1 MARTGNKGGI
11 VMARTGNRTRRN
23 GGRKTAASSKS
34 TASKTVVTA
43 AVNSHSLTE
52 EPVGSLSSIIATA
65 AATAAKAG
73 VGVTTTSTNSTAAAV
88 STTFASPVATAS
100 AVLQAEATAQSI
112 LKAPESRKVS
122 AAEPSRVHL
131 PNGAARSLI
140 TTVLP
145 NQTPV
150 SALPRSS
157 LHGGVQPEAASL
169 RPAYKAII
177 QEYVTLYNQAE
188 INYRAPISIIKD
200 DDHRLRWQRRLDRVR
215 ASEKERVVFP
225 IKSETQASLLRSSES
240 RSGAELSVLLEL
252 RITKTVEQFGRRYME
267 DRRELERLWL
277 TQDGDGIR
285 IARIEPLVL
294 ERRPRYGT
302 QQEQNMT
309 VVPEMEDN
317 RNMSSTP
324 YINYDIMSS
333 FKHWRHGATYRRDLA
348 AAYADRWWNEPNPE
362 YENFEVNCTNYVSQC
377 LFAGQAPMNYTGKR
391 DSGWWYRGFSS
402 GRELW
407 SYSWAVSNS
416 LQHYLSTPRNKGLQ
430 ATAVESPEQLSLG
443 DVILYDW
450 GGDGRYQHS
459 VIVTAFDTSGMP
471 LVNANTVASRHRY
484 WDYRDSYAWTEHT
497 RYRFFHIADE
507 L

>member
-1 MARTGNKGGI
+1 
-11 VMARTGNRTRRN
+11 MARTGNRSRRN
-23 GGRKTAASSKS
+23 GGRKTASASKS
-34 TASKTVVTA
+34 ASRTVVTT
-43 AVNSHSLTE
+43 AVQSNSLKE
-52 EPVGSLSSIIATA
+52 ESVGSLSSIIATA

-73 VGVTTTSTNSTAAAV
+73 VTTTSTAASAV
-88 STTFASPVATAS
+88 STALAAPATAS
-100 AVLQAEATAQSI
+100 APIEDEATAPSI
-112 LKAPESRKVS
+112 IKASGEHRAGNS
-122 AAEPSRVHL
+122 AAAPPRLHL
-131 PNGAARSLI
+131 PNGAARSL
-140 TTVLP
+140 TATMLP

-157 LHGGVQPEAASL
+157 LHRVQSGISL
-169 RPAYKAII
+169 RPAHKAII

-188 INYRAPISIIKD
+188 INYRAPVSIIKD
-200 DDHRLRWQRRLDRVR
+200 DDHRLRWQRRLDRVH

-225 IKSETQASLLRSSES
+225 IKSETQASLLRASES
-240 RSGAELSVLLEL
+240 RSGAEVSILLEL
-252 RITKTVEQFGRRYME
+252 RITKTVEQFGRRYTE

-277 TQDGDGIR
+277 ATGGDGAH

-302 QQEQNMT
+302 QQEQAMII
-309 VVPEMEDN
+309 VPEIEDN

-333 FKHWRHGATYRRDLA
+333 FKHWRHGITYRRDLA

-391 DSGWWYRGFSS
+391 DAGWWYRGYSS
-402 GRELW
+402 GREQW

-443 DVILYDW
+443 DIILFDW
-450 GGDGRYQHS
+450 SGDGRFQHS

-484 WDYRDSYAWTEHT
+484 WDYRDSYAWTENT

>member
-1 MARTGNKGGI
+1 MARTGNKS
-11 VMARTGNRTRRN
+11 RKN
-23 GGRKTAASSKS
+23 GGRKTASAGKS
-34 TASKTVVTA
+34 AASKTAVTA
-43 AVNSHSLTE
+43 AVKTNSLK
-52 EPVGSLSSIIATA
+52 EPVGSLSSIIASA
-65 AATAAKAG
+65 AATASKAG
-73 VGVTTTSTNSTAAAV
+73 GAAASINPTV
-88 STTFASPVATAS
+88 STSSTDVASPVATAS
-100 AVLQAEATAQSI
+100 AVLQAEATAQPI
-112 LKAPESRKVS
+112 LKTPAENRKESP
-122 AAEPSRVHL
+122 AEPSRVHL
-131 PNGAARSLI
+131 LTGPARSL
-140 TTVLP
+140 TATMLP
-145 NQTPV
+145 NQAPV

-157 LHGGVQPEAASL
+157 LHGVQPGVSLHPAHKAA
-169 RPAYKAII
+169 I
-177 QEYVTLYNQAE
+177 QTYVSFYNQAE
-188 INYRAPISIIKD
+188 INYQAPISMIRD
-200 DDHRLRWQRRLDRVR
+200 DDHRLRWQRRLDRVH
-215 ASEKERVVFP
+215 ASEKKRVVFP
-225 IKSETQASLLRSSES
+225 IKSETQASLLRVSDS
-240 RSGAELSVLLEL
+240 RSGGEVSVLLEL
-252 RITKTVEQFGRRYME
+252 RITKTVEQFGRRYTE

-277 TQDGDGIR
+277 STDGDGTHIT
-285 IARIEPLVL
+285 RIEPLVL

-302 QQEQNMT
+302 QQEQDLII
-309 VVPEMEDN
+309 VPEMEDY

-333 FKHWRHGATYRRDLA
+333 FKHWRQGITYRRDLA

-430 ATAVESPEQLSLG
+430 ATAVEAPEQLSLG
-443 DVILYDW
+443 DLILYDW

-484 WDYRDSYAWTEHT
+484 WDYRDSYAWTENT
-497 RYRFFHIADE
+497 RYRFLHIADE